1 MKPAPFTYHDPR
13 TVGEAVDL
21 LARLDDVKALAGG
34 QSLMPLLN
42 MRLATPAH
50 LVDLNRLDE
59 LAYVSESAGTLR
71 IGAMTRQR
79 DVEQSPLVRGRCPL
93 LADAMRYV
101 GHVQTRNRGTIGG
114 SLAHLD
120 PAAELT
126 AVAAAT
132 DAVLHATSGRG
143 QRDIPI
149 DRFVVGYLT
158 SCLESGE
165 LLTGVTLTLWPA
177 ETGHAFVE
185 YARRHGDFAVVGVA
199 ALVELAPGRTLR
211 RTAIAL
217 TGVGPGPVRAR
228 SAERALEG
236 ATANDET
243 LRAAADAVG
252 HDVDPHS
259 DLHASGAYRRRLAT
273 VLTRRALA
281 LACERATRSAQAW
294 TDTTRGRDA

>member
-13 TVGEAVDL
+13 TVDEAVDL
-21 LARLDDVKALAGG
+21 LARLDDVRALAGG

-42 MRLATPAH
+42 MRVATPAH
-50 LVDLNRLDE
+50 LVDLNGLGE
-59 LAYVSESAGTLR
+59 LAYMNEGAGTLR

-79 DVEQSPLVRGRCPL
+79 DVELSPLIRRGCPL
-93 LADAMRYV
+93 LAEALRFV

-120 PAAELT
+120 PAAELP

-158 SCLESGE
+158 SCLEPGE
-165 LLTGVTLTLWPA
+165 LLTGVTLPLWSA
-177 ETGHAFVE
+177 DTGHAFVE
-185 YARRHGDFAVVGVA
+185 YARRHGDFAIVGVA
-199 ALVELAPGRTLR
+199 TLVELTPR
-211 RTAIAL
+211 RTVRRAAIAL
-217 TGVGPGPVRAR
+217 TGVGAGPVRAR
-228 SAERALEG
+228 TAERALEG
-236 ATANDET
+236 APATDEA
-243 LRAAADAVG
+243 LRAAADAVRQ
-252 HDVDPHS
+252 DVDPHS
-259 DLHASGAYRRRLAT
+259 DLHASRAYRSRLAT

-281 LACERATRSAQAW
+281 LACARVTRGAQA
-294 TDTTRGRDA
+294 